1 MAWSDKLADMLR
13 LNDGEQAYVGY
24 PQMQVGLNKPRQAG
38 YATGFLE
45 GATGMDSMQ
54 PKNPITDPNYDQ
66 YAQGKNT
73 GELVN
78 IGAMALPAYATA
90 LKAGAPKAADM
101 IGNYMVKTG
110 GIQPMFIGPESAMWN
125 SVDAG
130 KAALMLKKG
139 ADKKEVWNKY
149 MTAKSPEGAFVQEIS
164 DAESKAI
171 PIKDI
176 KSWGSRQDLLHGN
189 KTTGG
194 VDEFLEHSELEK
206 AYPNGIMNFGNADK
220 RATMTV
226 TPVKSQSGGLS
237 PDENIMLGLNDR
249 RNPEATVDRGTALH
263 ELQHIIQRKENWA
276 KGGNPEEFAQALSK
290 VNDKI
295 GDYNTQMSALVKKM
309 DNPNTNAAEK
319 IAAKQDYDKL
329 MDEKLKLV
337 PLAQSDPM
345 DLYNK
350 LAGEAQ
356 ARVTEV
362 RKDLNMAQRR
372 DNYPFEQGQYG
383 YDLDPK
389 DLIIKDTPYG
399 LDRRSLIEKLI
410 NKSGN

>member
-13 LNDGEQAYVGY
+13 LNDGDQAYVGY
-24 PQMQVGLNKPRQAG
+24 PQMQVGLTKPRQAG

-45 GATGMDSMQ
+45 GATGADSMQ
-54 PKNPITDPNYDQ
+54 PKNPITDPNYDA

-73 GELVN
+73 GELAG
-78 IGAMALPAYATA
+78 IGAMALPAYAMA
-90 LKAGAPKAADM
+90 LRASAPKAADM

-130 KAALMLKKG
+130 KAALMLNKG
-139 ADKKEVWNKY
+139 ADKKEVWKKY

-176 KSWGSRQDLLHGN
+176 KSWGSREDLLRGN
-189 KTTGG
+189 KAGG
-194 VDEFLEHSELEK
+194 GIDEFLQHDELAR
-206 AYPNGIMNFGNADK
+206 AYPNGVMGFGNANQ

-237 PDENIMLGLNDR
+237 PDKNIMVGLNANR
-249 RNPEATVDRGTALH
+249 GPEATINRDTALH
-263 ELQHIIQRKENWA
+263 EIQHLIQRKEDWA
-276 KGGNPEEFAQALSK
+276 KGGNPEEFKQALKK
-290 VNDKI
+290 VDEKI
-295 GDYNTQMSALVKKM
+295 VDYNTQMSALVKKM
-309 DNPNTNAAEK
+309 DNLPFNSFEK
-319 IAAKQDYDKL
+319 SALKQQYNDL
-329 MDEKLKLV
+329 MDQKLRLV

-345 DLYNK
+345 DLYNR

-372 DNYPFEQGQYG
+372 ENYPFEQGQYG

-389 DLIIKDTPYG
+389 TLIIKDTPYDF
-399 LDRRSLIEKLI
+399 DRRSMIERLMNQQK
-410 NKSGN
+410 